1 MLGMFSGQAQPIA
14 IDFGSSSAKMLQI
27 SSTDDQSALVAAA
40 EIALPEEIRND
51 AEKSAAFWSDA
62 IPKAMKAGKF
72 RGKRVVVAIHSS
84 QTLISHMQL
93 AETEGLSR
101 DDAIKAQLQAN
112 MNALPQNVV
121 VRSVE
126 VCPVHRNGQAR
137 TEIIC
142 FAIAKDTV
150 MRTIDL
156 LKRCKIEVMGVHTEM
171 LAMVRAFD
179 HIHRRTGDDK
189 ITTVYVDMGW
199 SGTRVAVAHG
209 KQLVFARYIN
219 IGGRHFDQLISNSLK
234 CDMAEAQR
242 KRLGLPG
249 EFLESH
255 ANPML
260 SVAAEAATRSNA
272 VRQGMSAAV
281 MEDRRVTGKTPAVL
295 RHGLRPA
302 DAPKTVSTA
311 DITELLDTITDELS
325 MCLRYHQGLFKG
337 RPIDRAI
344 FLGGES
350 RQAWLCQHVVKALR
364 VPAQMADP
372 LSRFDPSNV
381 HETPGLTL
389 GRPQPGWAVAC
400 GLCEAPADL

>member
-1 MLGMFSGQAQPIA
+1 MFSGQALPIA
-14 IDFGSSSAKMLQI
+14 IDFGSSSAKLLQV
-27 SSTDDQSALVAAA
+27 SVQGDQSALVAAA
-40 EIALPEEIRND
+40 EVPLPEEFRSD
-51 AEKSAAFWSDA
+51 PDKAATFWSEA
-62 IPKAMKAGKF
+62 IPKAIKAGKF
-72 RGKRVVVAIHSS
+72 RGKRVAVSVHSS

-93 AETEGLSR
+93 ADTEGLSR
-101 DDAIKAQLQAN
+101 EDAIKAQLQAN
-112 MNALPQNVV
+112 MNALPHNVV

-156 LKRCKIEVMGVHTEM
+156 IRRCKMEVVGVHTEM

-179 HIHRRTGDDK
+179 HIHRREGDEK

-199 SGTRVAVAHG
+199 SGTRVGVAHG

-219 IGGRHFDQLISNSLK
+219 IGGRHFDQLIANSLK

-255 ANPML
+255 ANPLL
-260 SVAAEAATRSNA
+260 SVAAEAATRASA
-272 VRQGMSAAV
+272 VRQSMSAAV
-281 MEDRRVTGKTPAVL
+281 MEDRRGSKTPAVL
-295 RHGLRPA
+295 RHGIRPA
-302 DAPKTVSTA
+302 DAPRTVSTA

-325 MCLRYHQGLFKG
+325 MCLRYHQSLFRG

-344 FLGGES
+344 FLGGEA
-350 RQAWLCQHVVKALR
+350 RQAWLCQHVVKSLR

-372 LSRFDPSNV
+372 LARFDSTGAS
-381 HETPGLTL
+381 ETPGLTL

-400 GLCEAPADL
+400 GLCDAPTDV